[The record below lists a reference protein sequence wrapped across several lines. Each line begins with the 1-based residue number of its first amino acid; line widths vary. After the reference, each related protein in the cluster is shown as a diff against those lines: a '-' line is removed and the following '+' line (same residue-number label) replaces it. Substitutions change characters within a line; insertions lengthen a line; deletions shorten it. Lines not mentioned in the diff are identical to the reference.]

1 MTPPVDEQDDHRL
14 DSFTLFVAGDVMTG
28 RGIDQVLPH
37 PGDPRIYEPYSTSAL
52 DYVKLAERTSGPIP
66 RGVDDTYIWGD
77 AVAALDRAAPDL
89 RIINLETAVTR
100 RGTPWPGK
108 GIQYR
113 MHPDNIPCLTAAPG
127 NDPVAP
133 AAVQAQHGA
142 PRGRRLAM
150 CDA

>member
-66 RGVDDTYIWGD
+66 RGVDDTYI
-77 AVAALDRAAPDL
+77 
-89 RIINLETAVTR
+89 
-100 RGTPWPGK
+100 
-108 GIQYR
+108 
-113 MHPDNIPCLTAAPG
+113 
-127 NDPVAP
+127 
-133 AAVQAQHGA
+133 
-142 PRGRRLAM
+142 
-150 CDA
+150 

>member
-66 RGVDDTYIWGD
+66 RWWMTPISGGMPWQRLTGPLPICASSTWKRRSPAGAHPGQARVSS
-77 AVAALDRAAPDL
+77 
-89 RIINLETAVTR
+89 TACTR
-100 RGTPWPGK
+100 T
-108 GIQYR
+108 
-113 MHPDNIPCLTAAPG
+113 TF
-127 NDPVAP
+127 P
-133 AAVQAQHGA
+133 A
-142 PRGRRLAM
+142 
-150 CDA
+150 